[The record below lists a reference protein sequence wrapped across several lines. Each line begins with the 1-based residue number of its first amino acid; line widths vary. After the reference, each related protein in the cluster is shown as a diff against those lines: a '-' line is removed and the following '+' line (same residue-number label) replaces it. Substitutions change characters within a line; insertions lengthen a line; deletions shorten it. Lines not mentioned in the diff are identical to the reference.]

1 MHQATLA
8 HRASHQI
15 LDDQVVM
22 PSQTL
27 NTHKT
32 WGEGAAS
39 HPGGRRGGRT
49 SSQKLPHPKFLKFQ
63 KYDRMR
69 RASSLKFGGRRSRVL
84 PEEMC
89 WEEGAPPS

>member
-27 NTHKT
+27 NIHKT

-39 HPGGRRGGRT
+39 HPGGGRRGRT
-49 SSQKLPHPKFLKFQ
+49 SSQKLSHPKFLKFQ
-63 KYDRMR
+63 KSDGMR
-69 RASSLKFGGRRSRVL
+69 RASSLKKCVGRRPLLL
-84 PEEMC
+84 PEIC
-89 WEEGAPPS
+89 WE